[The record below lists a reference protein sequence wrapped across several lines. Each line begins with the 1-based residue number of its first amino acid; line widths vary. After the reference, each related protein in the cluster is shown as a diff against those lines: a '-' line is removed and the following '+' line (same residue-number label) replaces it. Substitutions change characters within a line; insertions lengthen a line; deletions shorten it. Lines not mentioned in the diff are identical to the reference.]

1 MKISKR
7 KKNNKGMTL
16 IEIIIAM
23 AILAIIGVTFLNVF
37 GSGYIGIVSGG
48 KHTKTAY
55 KAQQLVEKEIIDN
68 PVVTQKNSPTI
79 TFPGTTRTIQR
90 LGREIVIT
98 ENYNGYTKY
107 KTEITTFIAIP
118 NP

>member
-37 GSGYIGIVSGG
+37 GLGYIGIISGG
-48 KHTKTAY
+48 KHTIVAYSGQQKTEEAITT
-55 KAQQLVEKEIIDN
+55 A
-68 PVVTQKNSPTI
+68 TGTTTTSPPI
-79 TFPGTTRTIQR
+79 PFPGVAKPIQR
-90 LGREIVIT
+90 TGREVVII
-98 ENYNGYTKY
+98 EDLNGDNKF